1 MVSGKKL
8 QLFSSGEKK
17 KYLMMVFASFIEL
30 FRQARN
36 DYPVFLIDDYD
47 AAMDEKNLDF
57 LMAHFSKIQII
68 ATSVAKNEKFGHLFE
83 LKKEN

>member
-1 MVSGKKL
+1 
-8 QLFSSGEKK
+8 
-17 KYLMMVFASFIEL
+17 MMVYAAFIEL

-36 DYPVFLIDDYD
+36 EYPVFLIDDYD
-47 AAMDEKNLDF
+47 AAMDEKNLNY
-57 LMAHFSKIQII
+57 LMDHFSNIQII